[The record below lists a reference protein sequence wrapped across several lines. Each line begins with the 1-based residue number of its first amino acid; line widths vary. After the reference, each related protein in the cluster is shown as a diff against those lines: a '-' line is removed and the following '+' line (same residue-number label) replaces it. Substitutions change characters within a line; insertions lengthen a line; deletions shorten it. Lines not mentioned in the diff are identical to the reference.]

1 VYVDITIGFFLS
13 VGEQENEGMQLSIE
27 TCKIVVTVAF
37 GAVKY
42 TDVPRSWVISLLKK
56 YKHVVRASITKD
68 DAAMKLAEELLERK
82 IVEINS
88 KSQDL
93 RNISRCMVKR
103 LQKL

>member
-1 VYVDITIGFFLS
+1 MY
-13 VGEQENEGMQLSIE
+13 IE

-68 DAAMKLAEELLERK
+68 DAAMKLAEELLERN
-82 IVEINS
+82 IVEI